1 MLRQQRIALLLMLL
15 LLPPPLKLLVQPL
28 IVHLSQLLLHRAL
41 LIAQCQ
47 PQQNH
52 KPAAKPTA
60 KAWNVCS
67 RNRCLNKIVLVA
79 LDYKSFIQTPRLSRR
94 FLC

>member
-28 IVHLSQLLLHRAL
+28 IVHLRQLLLHRAL

>member
-1 MLRQQRIALLLMLL
+1 MLRQQLIVLLLTPLL
-15 LLPPPLKLLVQPL
+15 QPLLLKLLVQPL
-28 IVHLSQLLLHRAL
+28 IVHLRQLLLHRAQ

-52 KPAAKPTA
+52 KPAAKQIA

-67 RNRCLNKIVLVA
+67 RNRCPNKIVLVA
-79 LDYKSFIQTPRLSRR
+79 
-94 FLC
+94 